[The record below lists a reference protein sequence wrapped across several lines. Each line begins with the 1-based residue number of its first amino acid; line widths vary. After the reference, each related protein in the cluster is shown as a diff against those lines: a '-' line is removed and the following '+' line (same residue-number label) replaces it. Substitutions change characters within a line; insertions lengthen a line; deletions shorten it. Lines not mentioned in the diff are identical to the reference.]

1 MAAPAPRAMA
11 AADSSARAKVARP
24 DTMSPVSRLLMKLV
38 NTSPGTSTMMPP
50 ARVTSR
56 LMGAPSAR
64 MAQEAVPST
73 KADARVD
80 KKALPPACSRQARH
94 APQASPASPAHQASA
109 QP

>member
-24 DTMSPVSRLLMKLV
+24 DTISPVSRLLIKLV

-50 ARVTSR
+50 ARVISR
-56 LMGAPSAR
+56 LMGTPKAR
-64 MAQEAVPST
+64 SVKEAAPST

-80 KKALPPACSRQARH
+80 KNEL
-94 APQASPASPAHQASA
+94 ASA
-109 QP
+109 RSR